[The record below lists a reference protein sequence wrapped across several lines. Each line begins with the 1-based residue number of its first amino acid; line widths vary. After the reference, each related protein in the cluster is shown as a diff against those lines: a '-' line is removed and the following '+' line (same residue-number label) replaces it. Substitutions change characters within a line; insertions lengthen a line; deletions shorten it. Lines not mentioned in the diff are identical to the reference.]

1 MKSEVE
7 LGFWPYLLGIG
18 ALIGGVGWLVHT
30 IKSPTASQRIQLEY
44 LKKQQEEAERKAFIQ
59 KAAITGGVIL
69 LSLVG
74 IKELL
79 KRR

>member
-1 MKSEVE
+1 MRSEVE
-7 LGFWPYLLGIG
+7 LGYWQYILGAG
-18 ALIGGVGWLVHT
+18 GLIGGIAWLIHE

-44 LKKQQEEAERKAFIQ
+44 LKRQQEEEKRKAFIQ

-79 KRR
+79 RRR